1 MQQTMQH
8 LPTSQDI
15 QQAALCI
22 KKYAYKT
29 PLLESS
35 LLNSQ
40 LGCRLFVKAENLQRT
55 GSFKFRGAFNKIS
68 KIPDNKKKAGI
79 VAYSSGNHAQGVA
92 AVAKLLGIKAQIV
105 MPIDAPAIKIA
116 NTKSYGAEVILYDR
130 HKDDREEVSKE
141 LIKKNG
147 SILVPPFD
155 DAQIIAGQGT
165 VGLEVA
171 MQAKSINVSLDAFF
185 APCGGGGLISGC
197 ALALKSETPKTE
209 LYSAEPCG
217 FDSTAN
223 SIKAGKILVGK
234 INERSICDSLL
245 SPVPGKLTY
254 EINSKLLTACLTT
267 NDQAVINAM
276 KIAFKFFKL
285 IIEPGGAAAL
295 AAVLSGQ
302 YSVAGKTL
310 AVVLSGG
317 NVDEDVYANALSS
330 N

>member
-1 MQQTMQH
+1 MQH

-130 HKDDREEVSKE
+130 HKDDREEVSK
-141 LIKKNG
+141 
-147 SILVPPFD
+147 
-155 DAQIIAGQGT
+155 
-165 VGLEVA
+165 
-171 MQAKSINVSLDAFF
+171 
-185 APCGGGGLISGC
+185 
-197 ALALKSETPKTE
+197 
-209 LYSAEPCG
+209 
-217 FDSTAN
+217 
-223 SIKAGKILVGK
+223 
-234 INERSICDSLL
+234 
-245 SPVPGKLTY
+245 
-254 EINSKLLTACLTT
+254 
-267 NDQAVINAM
+267 
-276 KIAFKFFKL
+276 
-285 IIEPGGAAAL
+285 
-295 AAVLSGQ
+295 
-302 YSVAGKTL
+302 
-310 AVVLSGG
+310 
-317 NVDEDVYANALSS
+317 
-330 N
+330 